1 MEQTSNFK
9 LNKPEY
15 TDVADIADLN
25 DNTDIIDANLG
36 KVTQPS
42 YTDKNSVKYADILT
56 ATICPHQI
64 RLKQMRTILVHHRML
79 PLF

>member
-15 TDVADIADLN
+15 ADVADIADLN

-42 YTDKNSVKYADILT
+42 YTDKNSVKYADINGMHL
-56 ATICPHQI
+56 
-64 RLKQMRTILVHHRML
+64 
-79 PLF
+79 